1 MPSYTSG
8 GNRMPTYIRG
18 RDNLAVTLFV
28 PWDCGRN
35 CAFCTTKHEYKDT
48 SKFSLDKQLS
58 TLLGIWC
65 LPDIK
70 DVVITGGEPFANIPE
85 LDRLLSSIQSLR
97 RLSPKKV
104 FINTSK
110 VDFTEKEFAEF
121 QRVLD
126 KHAGYI
132 DGVSISNHIGNEWL
146 TPGSEV
152 ISSFRKHQIPVR
164 MNCVVD
170 YTKVTHHELI
180 DFVLTWQHE
189 VDTISFRRDYT
200 TVDNR
205 NDLTDD
211 DDVVDRLVDLFG
223 HYTESGCQV
232 CHDNVFKGGKVHY
245 HRGYKNTSIVNLL
258 GDVVVNDLIIKQDG
272 KLYLDWE
279 GAGPFSVSD
288 VLDCWTTVDSYPQSR
303 KEDNQEHKSSGG
315 SITYIPAGTTCG
327 NYSCGAVY
335 KPNICGSVGC

>member
-1 MPSYTSG
+1 
-8 GNRMPTYIRG
+8 MPTYMSG

-35 CAFCTTKHEYKDT
+35 CPFCTTKHEYKNT
-48 SKFSLDKQLS
+48 SKFSLDKQIS

-70 DVVITGGEPFANIPE
+70 DVVITGGEPLENIPE
-85 LDRLLSSIQSLR
+85 LDRLFGAIHSLC
-97 RLSPKKV
+97 RLAPKKV

-110 VDFTEKEFAEF
+110 VDFTKKEFDEF
-121 QRVLD
+121 QRFLD
-126 KHAGYI
+126 RYRGVI
-132 DGVSISNHIGNEWL
+132 DGVSISNHIGNEWF

-152 ISSFRKHQIPVR
+152 ISSFRQHKIPVR

-170 YTKVTHHELI
+170 HNAVTHRELI

-200 TVDNR
+200 TVYDEI
-205 NDLTDD
+205 DLTGADAM
-211 DDVVDRLVDLFG
+211 VYKLVDLFG
-223 HYTESGCQV
+223 QYTKSGCLV
-232 CHDNVFKGGKVHY
+232 CHDNVFKDGKVHY
-245 HRGYKNTSIVNLL
+245 HRGYKNTSSVNQF
-258 GDVVVNDLIIKQDG
+258 GDVAVNDLIIKQDG

-288 VLDCWTTVDSYPQSR
+288 VLDCWETVQPYPRSHKKAIQ
-303 KEDNQEHKSSGG
+303 DTQEHKSPVG
-315 SITYIPAGTTCG
+315 SIYLPYGLSSTSISTCG
-327 NYSCGAVY
+327 DHSCGAAAMRGGGR
-335 KPNICGSVGC
+335 C